1 MVFVYCWPWCGCQ
14 KRSVNLSWAWS
25 RHWKTNAIVDS
36 SQRLLDL
43 NQEIGDEFFNFP
55 GNKFGQKFLY
65 VAVCVFIIVSQWSW
79 PENPLQSDY
88 IRWDW
93 RCSEGCVLVLP
104 YVRIDFSANQFYF
117 ALTKHKRAVC
127 EVKFQTNP
135 FLTQFTVIQKTK
147 TTLSGAGTCTLS
159 VKNDASRIETLIPQR
174 NSFYEENVSKLRN
187 VITVLFSAWIVA
199 CLCGYWLVKM
209 FIFCGW

>member
-25 RHWKTNAIVDS
+25 RHWKTNATVDS

-127 EVKFQTNP
+127 EVKFQTYSN
-135 FLTQFTVIQKTK
+135 
-147 TTLSGAGTCTLS
+147 S
-159 VKNDASRIETLIPQR
+159 KNKNYFVRSRYL
-174 NSFYEENVSKLRN
+174 YLVSKEWCIAHRN
-187 VITVLFSAWIVA
+187 FNSLKGILSTRKM
-199 CLCGYWLVKM
+199 CLNCGM
-209 FIFCGW
+209 R